1 MLRISLF
8 LVLSGL
14 LSACATSGPVQLSP
28 DTYMISK
35 TDKGGIFGNPSK
47 MKLAVIREANEF
59 AASQG
64 KTAIPLSTTETPL
77 VVGQRFASIEYQF
90 RVVSSD
96 DPEYQRTALEK
107 RADIVIKDDKNID
120 INVTTEDK
128 EAPDVYDSLIRLED
142 LRAKGILTGQEFE
155 REKQR
160 ILSRAN

>member
-1 MLRISLF
+1 MPRIIVF
-8 LVLSGL
+8 LILSGL
-14 LSACATSGPVQLSP
+14 IFGCASTGPVQLSP

-64 KTAIPLSTTETPL
+64 KTAIPISTNETPL

-96 DPEYQRTALEK
+96 DPEYQRTALQQ
-107 RADIVIKDDKNID
+107 RADIVIEDKKDID
-120 INVTTEDK
+120 VNVTSEDK
-128 EAPDVYDSLIRLED
+128 SAPDIYDSLVRLED
-142 LRAKGILTGQEFE
+142 LRERGILTDQEFAQ
-155 REKQR
+155 EKER
-160 ILSRAN
+160 ILSRSR